1 MREQAPVRT
10 SLKGVP
16 PPLPRPLTQGAGKR
30 NERGSMSGA
39 DIPHTVFMQ
48 LIKGAKKAY
57 KTLTYHRYS
66 TVAGTLVFFL
76 ILSLVPF
83 LFWLTLLFGSS
94 LLEVPLENSG
104 LFDWA
109 EELLVL
115 LRENAAYAGGGVS
128 LVFLATTLWSSSA
141 FFYHLRKS
149 GEILYDTRR
158 TENGW
163 KVRISAIL
171 LTFAVLLFFALAG
184 TLLFAASILSRYLSP
199 WISYPTFYALLLALG
214 FFGAWILNG
223 YICPYKIGPSE
234 TALGSFLTA
243 LAWLIASGAFSV
255 YLHFGNKEK
264 LYGALAFL
272 FIFLLWLYWMM
283 LCFVAGA
290 IFNRVKSA
298 KGKTEERKL

>member
-1 MREQAPVRT
+1 MGIVERT
-10 SLKGVP
+10 K
-16 PPLPRPLTQGAGKR
+16 
-30 NERGSMSGA
+30 N
-39 DIPHTVFMQ
+39 
-48 LIKGAKKAY
+48 AY

-83 LFWLTLLFGSS
+83 VFWLTLLFGSS
-94 LLEVPLENSG
+94 FLEIPLMSSG

-109 EELLVL
+109 EELLAV

-128 LVFLATTLWSSSA
+128 LVFLVTTLWSSSA

-149 GEILYDTRR
+149 GEILYETRR
-158 TENGW
+158 TKHGW
-163 KVRISAIL
+163 KVRLSAIL

-184 TLLFAASILSRYLSP
+184 ILLFAASVGTRFLPPIVA
-199 WISYPTFYALLLALG
+199 YPAFYALLLALG
-214 FFGAWILNG
+214 FFSAWLLNG
-223 YICPYKIGPSE
+223 YICPYRIKPSE

-243 LAWLIASGAFSV
+243 VAWLVASGAFSV

-272 FIFLLWLYWMM
+272 FVFLLWLYWMM
-283 LCFVAGA
+283 LCFAAGV
-290 IFNRVKSA
+290 IFNRVRS
-298 KGKTEERKL
+298 GKRRMEEKKL